1 MDELEESVWRLFDE
15 LSIGLSATSFTRSS
29 SEDTLKILLMLTEG
43 LWEAVEVL
51 ENSNMDIWQALL
63 SVRLRVIQ
71 KQLHRGVL

>member
-43 LWEAVEVL
+43 LREAVEVL

>member
-15 LSIGLSATSFTRSS
+15 LSIGLSATSFTQSS